1 MQSSIDLLNY
11 ITLEIFQP
19 VIMLAGGGALALWI
33 LLSLYMTIR
42 DRLQGDSG

>member
-11 ITLEIFQP
+11 ITLQIFQP
-19 VIMLAGGGALALWI
+19 VIMLAGGGAVALWV

-42 DRLQGDSG
+42 DRLQGEA